1 MMKIKMKTAIS
12 KMRSQ
17 SWKLV
22 LFVAAAWLAAIAA
35 GQNLTYRQDPNWQPP
50 QAAAARSNP
59 LAQNSGAAGG
69 GRKLFLRECS
79 ECHGQ
84 EGSGRK
90 RAADLLLP
98 QVQKQSD
105 GALFWKITNGNDRH
119 GMPSFSRLPELQRW
133 QLVLYLRQ
141 LPVSASTASPAQ
153 RE

>member
-1 MMKIKMKTAIS
+1 MMKMAT
-12 KMRSQ
+12 MRSRF
-17 SWKLV
+17 LNIA
-22 LFVAAAWLAAIAA
+22 LFAAAALLAGIAA
-35 GQNLTYRQDPNWQPP
+35 AQNLTYRQDPDWQPP
-50 QAAAARSNP
+50 QAAVIRSNP
-59 LAQNSGAAGG
+59 LAQNTGTVGG

-98 QVQKQSD
+98 EVQKQSD
-105 GALFWKITNGNDRH
+105 GALFWKITNGNAHH

-141 LPVSASTASPAQ
+141 LPLTASTGSPAQ
-153 RE
+153 KE